1 MKHLYLYLPLSV
13 IFIGFSTTLISQY
26 QSVFGNESTK
36 WESPFCNLDIVEIQ
50 QRVSFEDTIISNLV
64 YQRIGSPIGASVI
77 YNLTPNSGNGL
88 ARENPDDGQVWYTG
102 VIDSFQGYD
111 TVEYLIMDLS
121 LELGDNFTVFGAW
134 GETDISTVDSVYYM
148 FGLKHDEIYLNNAC
162 NPPIVDINENK
173 EGKVVLFP
181 NPAKNNISIN
191 NLNFQGAY
199 NISNVLGVVM
209 MSGTYESSNLSIDVG
224 GLKKNIYFIEIDG
237 LILKFIKE

>member
-1 MKHLYLYLPLSV
+1 MKRIKTFL
-13 IFIGFSTTLISQY
+13 Q
-26 QSVFGNESTK
+26 
-36 WESPFCNLDIVEIQ
+36 FCK
-50 QRVSFEDTIISNLV
+50 TH
-64 YQRIGSPIGASVI
+64 
-77 YNLTPNSGNGL
+77 
-88 ARENPDDGQVWYTG
+88 
-102 VIDSFQGYD
+102 
-111 TVEYLIMDLS
+111 
-121 LELGDNFTVFGAW
+121 LELDKSLKDAKSENDLTHKHFKLIRLKRNTMLMQKGIEKDN
-134 GETDISTVDSVYYM
+134 
-148 FGLKHDEIYLNNAC
+148 DEIYLNNAC

-209 MSGTYESSNLSIDVG
+209 MSGTYESSSLSIDVG